1 MIETALRFRNYAE
14 ELRVIAADK
23 TTTENRETL
32 LRVAADYERIADS
45 FDAIIRSKNALGL
58 SP

>member
-45 FDAIIRSKNALGL
+45 FDAIIKSKNALGL
-58 SP
+58 SR